1 MHKWGVGITKNG
13 IFFNILVDTYAA
25 MCESAYAWTCIYT
38 KWKIFSLIPK
48 LEMHSLT
55 RLCLSNT
62 KKILCS
68 LCVQQV
74 IKYAMLSSK
83 QKSCLS
89 GGGLRLDWDGGNRDS
104 CSSESIIS
112 CMWLRFKSHKKFIDQ
127 ETHILLLKKRESGA
141 TINVFC

>member
-1 MHKWGVGITKNG
+1 MTKTIKIIFTCAQMRVWHYQKWHILQHFSWHICCNVWKWTWIT
-13 IFFNILVDTYAA
+13 I
-25 MCESAYAWTCIYT
+25 
-38 KWKIFSLIPK
+38 
-48 LEMHSLT
+48 
-55 RLCLSNT
+55 LCLSNT

-83 QKSCLS
+83 QKPCLS